1 MARYENFVNVRI
13 MKNILRIAFT
23 VVLAVASV
31 CAAAQQNDAAEQL
44 QKLNRFYRYLN
55 NMYVDEVEMAPLV
68 ENAIR
73 GMLSELDPHSVYLD
87 AEAMRSQTES
97 FEGEFSGI
105 GIEYNILNDSII
117 VVNTVAKGPAETV
130 GLRPNDRI
138 VTIDGENAVGLKR
151 SDVPPRL
158 RGPRGSKVE
167 IGVARKGVP
176 GTMRFAITRDNIP
189 LNTVD
194 AAFRMNDDTGYIK
207 VNRFGRTTMR
217 EFREAMDGMKGIKSL
232 ILDLSGN
239 VGGLL
244 DQAVEM
250 AGFFLP
256 EGALVVST
264 EGRAVSPERY
274 TASEGNGFGGNVV
287 VLINENS
294 ASASEI
300 VAGALQDWDRA
311 VVVGRDSFGKG
322 LVQQQI
328 ALGDG
333 SAVMV
338 TVARYHTPTGRVI
351 QRPYENGHKEEY
363 YKAFVNRLRDAE
375 QPDSVTAAEDRP
387 VYETI
392 LSRRKVYGG
401 GGISPDVRIEAD
413 TTDISDYMMKVVA
426 QGVYNDFII
435 TYMDSNR
442 DRLAK
447 RFPDFGKFDAEFAFS
462 DGDMSRLVELARQ
475 KGVEFD
481 EAGFS
486 QSRALME
493 NQLAALVAQRLYTS
507 SEFYRYLNPRR
518 NEYFKKAMEIVGDWD
533 KAGAPVLK
541 PE

>member
-1 MARYENFVNVRI
+1 
-13 MKNILRIAFT
+13 MKRILRST
-23 VVLAVASV
+23 LAAVFVAIGL
-31 CAAAQQNDAAEQL
+31 CASAQTDDAAEQL

-55 NMYVDEVEMAPLV
+55 GIYVDDVEMKPLV

-87 AEAMRSQTES
+87 AEEMRAQTEA

-105 GIEYNILNDSII
+105 GIEYNILNDSIL
-117 VVNTVAKGPAETV
+117 VVNTVVKGPAETV

-138 VTIDGENAVGLKR
+138 VEIDGESAVGLKR

-158 RGPRGSKVE
+158 RGPRGSKVK
-167 IGVARKGVP
+167 IGVARRGVP
-176 GTMRFAITRDNIP
+176 EILNFDITRDNIP

-194 AAFRMNDDTGYIK
+194 AAFKVDDRTGYIK

-217 EFREAMDGMKGIKSL
+217 EFREAMAKMGAIESL

-239 VGGLL
+239 SGGLL

-250 AGFFLP
+250 AGYFLP

-274 TASEGNGFGGNVV
+274 AASQGGEFDGRVA

-311 VVVGRDSFGKG
+311 VVIGRDSFGKG
-322 LVQQQI
+322 LVQRQVP
-328 ALGDG
+328 LGDG
-333 SAVMV
+333 SAVRI

-351 QRPYENGHKEEY
+351 QRPYEKGRKDEY
-363 YKAFVNRLRDAE
+363 YESFVNRLRGDEKA
-375 QPDSVTAAEDRP
+375 DSVETAAERP
-387 VYETI
+387 VYETVR
-392 LSRRKVYGG
+392 SHRKVYGG
-401 GGISPDVRIEAD
+401 GGIEPDIRIEVD

-426 QGVYNDFII
+426 QGVYGDFIM
-435 TYMDSNR
+435 TYMDRNR
-442 DRLAK
+442 ERLAAEY
-447 RFPDFGKFDAEFAFS
+447 PDFGKFEAGFAF
-462 DGDMSRLVELARQ
+462 GDEDMKRLTDMAAA

-481 EAGFS
+481 EEQFAR
-486 QSRALME
+486 SRPLME
-493 NQLAALVAQRLYTS
+493 NQLAALVAQRLFTS
-507 SEFYRYLNPRR
+507 SEFYRYINPRE
-518 NEYFKKAMEIVGDWD
+518 NEYFIKALEVVGDD
-533 KAGAPVLK
+533 GGAYESILK
-541 PE
+541 LE